1 MQGWVTWRDASGNL
15 VMVEKQ
21 RTSGPGAQFGRN
33 EASAF
38 GAQNANDEDD
48 FVTITGAL
56 SGACLWSFGTQT

>member
-1 MQGWVTWRDASGNL
+1 MQGWVSWRDASGYL

-33 EASAF
+33 DASAF
-38 GAQNANDEDD
+38 GAQNESDEDD

-56 SGACLWSFGTQT
+56 RLQLSLHDYR